1 MMGNKF
7 NISSTD
13 FSISKKR
20 TFVTVSGL
28 LFIKE
33 NKRPQKTNPNHNLF
47 IISFL
52 P

>member
-1 MMGNKF
+1 MGIKF

-33 NKRPQKTNPNHNLF
+33 NKSPKEINPNHNVF
-47 IISFL
+47 IEFS
-52 P
+52 PQ